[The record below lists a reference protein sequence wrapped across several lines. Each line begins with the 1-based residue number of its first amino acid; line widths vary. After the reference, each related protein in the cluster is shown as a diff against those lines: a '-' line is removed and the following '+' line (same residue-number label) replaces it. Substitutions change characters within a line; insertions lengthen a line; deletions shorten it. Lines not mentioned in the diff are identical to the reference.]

1 MIQTSTSVYNL
12 GPVSSIPLGE
22 GRSFLVDDLVVAVF
36 HTRGGEV
43 FATQSTCTHKGGPLA
58 DGLIGAGKL
67 ICPLHAYKFE
77 LATGQ
82 PLGHTCAALKTYPVS
97 VSEMGDILLST
108 ESLVREEQ
116 S

>member
-97 VSEMGDILLST
+97 VSE
-108 ESLVREEQ
+108 
-116 S
+116 